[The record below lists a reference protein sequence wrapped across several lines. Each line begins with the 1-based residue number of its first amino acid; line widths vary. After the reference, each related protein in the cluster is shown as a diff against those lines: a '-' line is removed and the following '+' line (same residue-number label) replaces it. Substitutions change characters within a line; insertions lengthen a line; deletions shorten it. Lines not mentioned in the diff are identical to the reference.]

1 MKLQKLQA
9 PKTKYQMVRQAVRQA
24 HGPEQRRTIWNLEL
38 VIWDLRFSETNDLYP
53 SAGTI
58 ARKNAA
64 SA

>member
-1 MKLQKLQA
+1 VVSVIGVSDLDI
-9 PKTKYQMVRQAVRQA
+9 
-24 HGPEQRRTIWNLEL
+24 IWNLEL